1 MIPAAANVATVTRL
15 SANLLIPNLPASFDL
30 SCNSLLCPIERHTL
44 TTVETKEMFQNE
56 MLPTTLEELHQR
68 MEGHTPLRVNEA
80 GVAEAAVSVLLSP
93 NGSGDLELLLLK
105 RAERRDD
112 PWSGQI
118 SLPGGRRD
126 TEDEDLLAT
135 AIRETREETG
145 VVVTRD
151 ALVGELDDVYPR
163 SELLP
168 SIFARPFVFFHPLRA
183 RPTLGPEADLALWVT
198 TSELRASERRD
209 TVNAGGT
216 LRTVTGYRIG
226 PHFLW
231 GLTERVLTPLL
242 DLIGA

>member
-1 MIPAAANVATVTRL
+1 
-15 SANLLIPNLPASFDL
+15 
-30 SCNSLLCPIERHTL
+30 
-44 TTVETKEMFQNE
+44 MFQDE
-56 MLPTTLEELHQR
+56 KLVISLEETRQR
-68 MEGHTPLRVNEA
+68 MKGHTPVRVTEA
-80 GVAEAAVSVLLSP
+80 DVAEAAVSVLLSP
-93 NGSGDLELLLLK
+93 DGSGDLELLLLK

-126 TEDEDLLAT
+126 AEDDDLLAT

-145 VVVTRD
+145 VVLTRD
-151 ALVGELDDVYPR
+151 ALIGELDDVYPR

-168 SIFARPFVFFHPLRA
+168 SIFARPFVFFLPLRA
-183 RPTLGPEADLALWVT
+183 RPTLGPEADLALRIT
-198 TSELRASERRD
+198 TSELRASQRRE
-209 TVNAGGT
+209 TVNTGGT

-231 GLTERVLTPLL
+231 GLTERVVAQLL